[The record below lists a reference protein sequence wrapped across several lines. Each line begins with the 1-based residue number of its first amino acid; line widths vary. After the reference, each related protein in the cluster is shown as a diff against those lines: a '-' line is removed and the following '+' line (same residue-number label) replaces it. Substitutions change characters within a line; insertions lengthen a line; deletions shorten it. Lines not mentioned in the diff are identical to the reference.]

1 MNPAVLS
8 GTSATV
14 PSGTEN
20 ACDQGP
26 LSRKSRCHRGASASS
41 NFPNH
46 ESFGFLLTDPQ
57 STSLQ
62 SRSWL
67 SSEPTYANLRTRAAE
82 LRLGSWKWA
91 FAVLDLQERCL
102 VFRLA
107 WRSDAAVSAKQSCF
121 APLVVCLSR
130 LLVLDF
136 RSPRLSTAPA
146 VLRYGISI

>member
-1 MNPAVLS
+1 MNRAVLS

-26 LSRKSRCHRGASASS
+26 LSRKSPCHRGASASS
-41 NFPNH
+41 NFPNQ

-57 STSLQ
+57 STSRQ
-62 SRSWL
+62 SSWL
-67 SSEPTYANLRTRAAE
+67 SGEPTTCANLRTTAAE
-82 LRLGSWKWA
+82 LRLGSCQWV
-91 FAVLDLQERCL
+91 FAVLDLQDRCL
-102 VFRLA
+102 LFRRA
-107 WRSDAAVSAKQSCF
+107 SRSDATVRANQSCF

-130 LLVLDF
+130 LLLLDF

-146 VLRYGISI
+146 VLRHGFSI